1 MPKAPTRWIE
11 APEVRDIAARLIP
24 RYHSHL
30 LSWAEEIR
38 YVFRNEAQ
46 VSKGRTVWGKAHKI
60 AGLPCYLA
68 TNAPGDLNAFDDVP
82 PPPADMFVMEIAA
95 DIWERLTDKQKEA
108 LVDHELMHFTIEMDD
123 NVGLV
128 RGIRGHDVEEFR
140 EVVERHGAWKPDL
153 AEFAEALQLSLLN
166 VTVSP
171 GFGRFPTDDSTGR
184 DEE

>member
-1 MPKAPTRWIE
+1 MVRKLPKDPTRWIE
-11 APEVRDIAARLIP
+11 APEVKDIADRLIP
-24 RYHSHL
+24 KYHAHL
-30 LSWAEEIR
+30 RSWAEEIR

-95 DIWERLTDKQKEA
+95 DIWAKLTPKQQEA

-123 NVGLV
+123 NAGLV
-128 RGIRGHDVEEFR
+128 RGIRGHDVEEFSAIA
-140 EVVERHGAWKPDL
+140 ERHGAWKPDL
-153 AEFAEALQLSLLN
+153 AEFAEALQLSLN
-166 VTVSP
+166 VDAMP
-171 GFGRFPTDDSTGR
+171 GGVRFPSGR

>member
-1 MPKAPTRWIE
+1 MPKDPTRWIE
-11 APEVRDIAARLIP
+11 APEVKDIADRLIP
-24 RYHSHL
+24 KYHAHL
-30 LSWAEEIR
+30 RSWAEEIR

-60 AGLPCYLA
+60 TGLAAYMMF
-68 TNAPGDLNAFDDVP
+68 NSPGDLNSFDEVP
-82 PPPADMFVMEIAA
+82 QRADAFVMEIAH
-95 DIWERLTDKQKEA
+95 DIWKQLTPKQQQA

-123 NVGLV
+123 NAGLV

-171 GFGRFPTDDSTGR
+171 GLRSVPPEPGR
-184 DEE
+184 DDRE